1 MPVVLIMSMVGQ
13 PRPVKQARETIAA
26 AINSSPE
33 EIIFTSGATE
43 ANNLAIKGVA
53 EAYFA
58 KGRHLVTVVT
68 EHRAVLDPCHYLE
81 KLGFEVTILPV
92 GADGLIDLELLEK
105 SLRPDT
111 ILLSI
116 MAANNEIGVIQPLA
130 AIGAICRQYQ
140 VLFHTDGRQ
149 AIGKIPLDVEEM
161 NIDLMSL
168 TAHKVHGRK
177 GIGALYVRRE
187 TPESVSPLKF
197 KGEARKKDCDR
208 VQYLHRKLSVLPRQ

>member
-1 MPVVLIMSMVGQ
+1 MSQKPIYLDCHATTPLDPQVLAAMLPYFTEHFGNASSINHVYGWTAEAA
-13 PRPVKQARETIAA
+13 VKQARETIAA

-92 GADGLIDLELLEK
+92 GADGLIDLEL
-105 SLRPDT
+105 
-111 ILLSI
+111 
-116 MAANNEIGVIQPLA
+116 
-130 AIGAICRQYQ
+130 
-140 VLFHTDGRQ
+140 
-149 AIGKIPLDVEEM
+149 
-161 NIDLMSL
+161 
-168 TAHKVHGRK
+168 
-177 GIGALYVRRE
+177 
-187 TPESVSPLKF
+187 
-197 KGEARKKDCDR
+197 
-208 VQYLHRKLSVLPRQ
+208 